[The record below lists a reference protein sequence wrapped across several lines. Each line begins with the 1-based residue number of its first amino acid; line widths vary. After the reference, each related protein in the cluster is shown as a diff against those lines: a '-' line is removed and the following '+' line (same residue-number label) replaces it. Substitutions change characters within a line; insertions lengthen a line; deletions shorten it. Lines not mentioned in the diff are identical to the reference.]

1 MDAEAGSVGL
11 ATRARAQPCAL
22 RPSTAREETRCPGA
36 SPRVAGGL
44 ETPGVLANHGPCR
57 HPSTAQTP
65 AGESSFKKEA
75 VHLDFIH
82 LTLWKPH
89 RREPESVW
97 SNSYPHRGRRSSL
110 NFCGSGWK
118 AAVAFRQN
126 SVSPPSRNTCKAE
139 TALALVT
146 ASSDEKTSPAE
157 DVTGQGTS
165 IGRKR
170 WGKRGWLTGEGALG
184 WPPSLL

>member
-11 ATRARAQPCAL
+11 ATVARAQPCAL
-22 RPSTAREETRCPGA
+22 RASTAREETRCPGA

-75 VHLDFIH
+75 VHLDFTH

-97 SNSYPHRGRRSSL
+97 SDSYPHRGRRSSL

-139 TALALVT
+139 PELALVT
-146 ASSDEKTSPAE
+146 APSMRKHRLQRMSQGR
-157 DVTGQGTS
+157 GQ
-165 IGRKR
+165 
-170 WGKRGWLTGEGALG
+170 ALG
-184 WPPSLL
+184 GNAGGRGVG